1 MAAEIRCNDELR
13 MRNHHQHEHMYAET
27 AVNPYFR
34 FQDFHRIYI
43 IFIEKCDIHA
53 YYLHL
58 SPKI

>member
-13 MRNHHQHEHMYAET
+13 MRNHHQHAET

-34 FQDFHRIYI
+34 FQDFLQIYI